1 MTGMFKFN
9 SRENFDQDKR
19 LSIFN
24 LHVGKTQSGHIPK
37 TFTNAEIIFE
47 KESNVSKQLYKEK
60 VDSSNHKT
68 KQRSSSVVSKSDTPT
83 NPKIQQET
91 SRILLKVNRILQFI
105 LKHLLC

>member
-24 LHVGKTQSGHIPK
+24 LLVGKTQSGHIPK

-68 KQRSSSVVSKSDTPT
+68 KQRSCSVVSKSDTPT